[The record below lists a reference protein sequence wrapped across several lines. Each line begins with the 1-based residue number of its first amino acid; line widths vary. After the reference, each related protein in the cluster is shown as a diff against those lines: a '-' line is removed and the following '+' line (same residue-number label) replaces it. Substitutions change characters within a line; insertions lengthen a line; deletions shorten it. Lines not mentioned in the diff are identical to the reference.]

1 MGKTAHTMTK
11 KEALK
16 MRTAIAT
23 LIRLTDKDRY
33 DVAIAERYPDYD
45 YTEDDYELHLYL
57 RHPEKSGLIELAMLV
72 RVIEDMG
79 THFLTCE
86 STYDAGTK
94 KGEDIRNSFKIW

>member
-1 MGKTAHTMTK
+1 MNK
-11 KEALK
+11 KEALE

-33 DVAIAERYPDYD
+33 DVAIAVRIPNEL
-45 YTEDDYELHLYL
+45 EFLQDYELHLYL
-57 RHPEKSGLIELAMLV
+57 RNPEKAGLIELAMLV

-94 KGEDIRNSFKIW
+94 KGEDIRHSVKIW

>member
-1 MGKTAHTMTK
+1 MNK
-11 KEALK
+11 KQALE

-33 DVAIAERYPDYD
+33 CVAIAVRIANEL
-45 YTEDDYELHLYL
+45 EFLQDYELHLYL
-57 RHPEKSGLIELAMLV
+57 KNPEKSGLIELAMLA

-86 STYDAGTK
+86 STYDAGTT
-94 KGEDIRNSFKIW
+94 KGEDIRHSVKIW

>member
-1 MGKTAHTMTK
+1 MTK
-11 KEALK
+11 KEALE

-33 DVAIAERYPDYD
+33 DVAIAVRIPNEL
-45 YTEDDYELHLYL
+45 ELLQDYELHLYL
-57 RHPEKSGLIELAMLV
+57 KSPEKAGLIELAMLA

-86 STYDAGTK
+86 STYDAGTI
-94 KGEDIRNSFKIW
+94 KGKGIRNSVKIW

>member
-1 MGKTAHTMTK
+1 MNK
-11 KEALK
+11 KEALE

-33 DVAIAERYPDYD
+33 DVAIAVRIPNEL
-45 YTEDDYELHLYL
+45 EFLQDYELHLYL
-57 RHPEKSGLIELAMLV
+57 RHPEKTGLIELGMLA
-72 RVIEDMG
+72 RVINDMG

-94 KGEDIRNSFKIW
+94 KGEDIRNSVKIW

>member
-1 MGKTAHTMTK
+1 MNK
-11 KEALK
+11 KEALE
-16 MRTAIAT
+16 MRTAIAA

-33 DVAIAERYPDYD
+33 DVAIAVRIPNER
-45 YTEDDYELHLYL
+45 EFLQDYELHLYL
-57 RHPEKSGLIELAMLV
+57 RNPEKSGLIELGMLA

-94 KGEDIRNSFKIW
+94 KGEDIRNSVKIW

>member
-1 MGKTAHTMTK
+1 MNK
-11 KEALK
+11 KEALE

-33 DVAIAERYPDYD
+33 DVAIAVRVPNEN
-45 YTEDDYELHLYL
+45 EFLQDYELHLYL
-57 RHPEKSGLIELAMLV
+57 RNPEKAGLIELGMLA

-86 STYDAGTK
+86 STYDAGTI
-94 KGEDIRNSFKIW
+94 KGEDIRNSVKIW